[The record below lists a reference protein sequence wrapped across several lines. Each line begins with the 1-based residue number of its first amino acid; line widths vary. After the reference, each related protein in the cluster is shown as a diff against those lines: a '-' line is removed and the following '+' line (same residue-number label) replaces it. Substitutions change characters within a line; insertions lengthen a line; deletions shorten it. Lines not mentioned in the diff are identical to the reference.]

1 MRKTKRKLRLM
12 LLLLA
17 VGCMASCAAQPAE
30 MTAYC
35 TEEQAEFF
43 HRIETEQPVY
53 CIYEKNGEA
62 SARYRLTDA
71 QTVLQMAQA
80 LQAIQIGPKAEMS
93 STDSDDVFTFI
104 MADESKYS
112 FCFSAHDFKAKDKN
126 YYQTENDKALWTLA
140 DKALQEPIDE
150 SFLQ

>member
-1 MRKTKRKLRLM
+1 MRKTKQMLRIV

-17 VGCMASCAAQPAE
+17 VGCMASCTAQPAE
-30 MTAYC
+30 IAAYC

-43 HRIETEQPVY
+43 HRIETEQPVC

-62 SARYRLTDA
+62 SAQYRLTNT

-80 LQAIQIGPKAEMS
+80 LQAINIGPKAELA

-126 YYQTENDKALWTLA
+126 HYQTGNDKTLWTLA
-140 DKALQEPIDE
+140 DKALQEQIDE
-150 SFLQ
+150 SFLR